1 VAGPRVETILVRRTL
16 LPLCM
21 AVKINLLLKMKKL
34 FNYIFREIL
43 LAMPGQRSHIVAL
56 TFNQYFYG

>member
-1 VAGPRVETILVRRTL
+1 
-16 LPLCM
+16 M
-21 AVKINLLLKMKKL
+21 KINLLLKMKKL

-43 LAMPGQRSHIVAL
+43 LAMPGQRGHIDAL